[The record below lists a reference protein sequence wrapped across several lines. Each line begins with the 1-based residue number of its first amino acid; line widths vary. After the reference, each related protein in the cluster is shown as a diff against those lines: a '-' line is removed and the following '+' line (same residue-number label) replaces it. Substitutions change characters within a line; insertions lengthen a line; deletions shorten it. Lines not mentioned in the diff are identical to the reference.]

1 MVGIILLRLST
12 QHLLLS
18 QVLHL
23 LLNVL
28 FRGILAF
35 AVVDTEELLDE
46 IDFLVGRLKVI
57 DYPFGTHMR
66 VRTFLRMTLPAFL
79 PIPNEAA
86 GSLEHGRISLILLR
100 NHLVVKFGAT
110 FAVETFLLNCLL
122 FFLLILFAVIVLVSL
137 VRSFS

>member
-46 IDFLVGRLKVI
+46 IDFLVG
-57 DYPFGTHMR
+57 
-66 VRTFLRMTLPAFL
+66 
-79 PIPNEAA
+79 
-86 GSLEHGRISLILLR
+86 
-100 NHLVVKFGAT
+100 
-110 FAVETFLLNCLL
+110 
-122 FFLLILFAVIVLVSL
+122 
-137 VRSFS
+137 